1 MKSKKVIENVKE
13 LEKKLQGK
21 NFEEGEKLIVAFAEK
36 EGITFE
42 EDEHIEN
49 GIADLDFHLKIDG
62 MNTITITY
70 TTTAEETEDE
80 PDIDLENGKW
90 SVLE

>member
-36 EGITFE
+36 GGITFE

-49 GIADLDFHLKIDG
+49 GIADLDFHLKIDS

-70 TTTAEETEDE
+70 TTTAEKTEDE
-80 PDIDLENGKW
+80 SDIDFENGKW

>member
-1 MKSKKVIENVKE
+1 MKSKKVIERVKE

-49 GIADLDFHLKIDG
+49 GIADLDFHFKIDG

-70 TTTAEETEDE
+70 TTTAEKTEDE
-80 PDIDLENGKW
+80 SDIDFENGKW